1 MVNKIR
7 VFENQEFGKVR
18 TLELNNEP
26 WFVGKDIEY
35 EANKRGGISTSCFV
49 ILQNGKNMI

>member
-1 MVNKIR
+1 MRNKIR
-7 VFENQEFGKVR
+7 VFENEEFGKVR

-26 WFVGKDIEY
+26 WFVGKYIEY

>member
-1 MVNKIR
+1 MESKIQI
-7 VFENQEFGKVR
+7 FENKEFGKVR

-26 WFVGKDIEY
+26 WFVDKDIEY
-35 EANKRGGISTSCFV
+35 EANKTGGISTSCFV